1 MLQNENADKRKSHY
15 REKRHTEGCASNVT
29 LSPSGT
35 DVKKNN
41 LSCGGKEIRKALENV
56 QEYKKIGK
64 SKFKING
71 HCYYFLAES
80 MSKNKYFNCVK
91 RDFKCHGSITITPD
105 RKIANNVRHI
115 CNKVFKE
122 CTTTPKEL
130 PTELRLGTKINT
142 EKVNNFILI

>member
-35 DVKKNN
+35 DGKKIN

-115 CNKVFKE
+115 CDNVSQAISQKKF
-122 CTTTPKEL
+122 
-130 PTELRLGTKINT
+130 
-142 EKVNNFILI
+142 